1 MARLTDFH
9 RQQEAAPAA
18 ISPLGFGLDLMHKVL
33 MRMHGGARCG
43 AVVLARGR
51 PELEFGWECARGSEA
66 VARLQES
73 YDGGSESDRRKK

>member
-1 MARLTDFH
+1 
-9 RQQEAAPAA
+9 
-18 ISPLGFGLDLMHKVL
+18 LMC
-33 MRMHGGARCG
+33 MHGGARCG